1 MVKKDNRSF
10 TSFQFFVLGFSSLL
24 WIGAGLC
31 LLSIIIEKSVH
42 GSFDRNNLVLGCV
55 LVLVVTVTGSF
66 TYYQERKS
74 QKVTRFFKNDYLLN
88 FLQVMESF
96 NNMIPSKATVIRG
109 GNIEVIDSKNIVIG
123 DLVDI
128 KFGDRVPADLRIIH
142 CQNLKV
148 DNSPI
153 TGESDPQ
160 PRSSKTCDENFLESK
175 NVAFFSTNVIEGTG
189 RGI

>member
-1 MVKKDNRSF
+1 
-10 TSFQFFVLGFSSLL
+10 
-24 WIGAGLC
+24 
-31 LLSIIIEKSVH
+31 
-42 GSFDRNNLVLGCV
+42 
-55 LVLVVTVTGSF
+55 
-66 TYYQERKS
+66 
-74 QKVTRFFKNDYLLN
+74 
-88 FLQVMESF
+88 MESF
-96 NNMIPSKATVIRG
+96 NNMIPSKATVMRNG
-109 GNIEVIDSKNIVIG
+109 SIEIIDSKNIVIG

-153 TGESDPQ
+153 TGEADPQ